1 MQKAFFKHALI
12 RFTEGDSNV
21 IIKDTAFVAV
31 KKVTATL
38 ATDRAF
44 DQNSDYRA
52 GLKGIPDR
60 DMQTKGIIFQTRF
73 RILFVKYRI
82 KDKTPGGRKMA
93 IRKIRFIG
101 DPCLNKVCKP
111 VNKITPSIETLIE
124 DMFDTMYEA
133 RGVGLAAPQVGILR
147 RICVIDV
154 MDGEPIILI
163 NPEIIEKSGEQTD
176 EEGCLS
182 IPGKCASV
190 TRADYVKVKSF
201 DMELNPVI
209 IEGEGLRARAL
220 QHEIDH
226 LDGVLYGERANEPYH
241 DVEEEECE

>member
-1 MQKAFFKHALI
+1 MALRSI
-12 RFTEGDSNV
+12 RTEGDEVLRKES
-21 IIKDTAFVAV
+21 
-31 KKVTATL
+31 KKVEKW
-38 ATDRAF
+38 DR
-44 DQNSDYRA
+44 R
-52 GLKGIPDR
+52 LE
-60 DMQTKGIIFQTRF
+60 M
-73 RILFVKYRI
+73 
-82 KDKTPGGRKMA
+82 
-93 IRKIRFIG
+93 
-101 DPCLNKVCKP
+101 
-111 VNKITPSIETLIE
+111 LIE

-154 MDGEPIILI
+154 MDGDPIILI
-163 NPEIIEKSGEQTD
+163 NPEIIETAGEQTD

-226 LDGVLYGERANEPYH
+226 LDGVLYGDRANEPYH

>member
-1 MQKAFFKHALI
+1 
-12 RFTEGDSNV
+12 
-21 IIKDTAFVAV
+21 
-31 KKVTATL
+31 
-38 ATDRAF
+38 
-44 DQNSDYRA
+44 
-52 GLKGIPDR
+52 
-60 DMQTKGIIFQTRF
+60 
-73 RILFVKYRI
+73 
-82 KDKTPGGRKMA
+82 MA

-111 VNKITPSIETLIE
+111 VQKITPSIETLIE

-154 MDGEPIILI
+154 MDGDPIILI
-163 NPEIIEKSGEQTD
+163 NPEIIETAGEQTD

-201 DMELNPVI
+201 DMERELTSLIMMWRKKNASSI
-209 IEGEGLRARAL
+209 YGNTGLCGSYVSSSYR
-220 QHEIDH
+220 
-226 LDGVLYGERANEPYH
+226 EP
-241 DVEEEECE
+241 